1 MTFFPCEKHQRFVV
15 RPNEAWRKETLLP
28 SVSVKHY
35 NKRNPAKARRGLQ
48 RNKQEERIRKELR
61 KAVPIKMEQDDWEDF
76 NIATNCHI
84 CEKPQVIECFLDS
97 MSVYD
102 PNTEEYCQQA
112 HKRCHFK
119 DKFIRSKFQPK
130 PLDKVDKWIKDNQED
145 CPYCSKRCIALTT
158 ETP

>member
-61 KAVPIKMEQDDWEDF
+61 KAVPIKMEKDDWEDF

-84 CEKPQVIECFLDS
+84 CEKPQVIECFWIPCLFMIPTRRS
-97 MSVYD
+97 TASRHTKGAISKTNLSG
-102 PNTEEYCQQA
+102 PNFNANHST
-112 HKRCHFK
+112 
-119 DKFIRSKFQPK
+119 
-130 PLDKVDKWIKDNQED
+130 KWISGLKTI
-145 CPYCSKRCIALTT
+145 KRIVHTAPNVALL
-158 ETP
+158 